1 MHAWWSGLDW
11 TGTSG
16 FNTPLGLLL
25 FFFSHCHT
33 VRVVRKKAKAYAEQ
47 KRASKLLAPTADAA
61 TKVAADDA
69 LKVLKVLLSLP
80 AR

>member
-1 MHAWWSGLDW
+1 MVEW
-11 TGTSG
+11 TGLAPPALTRLSVST
-16 FNTPLGLLL
+16 FFLFPL
-25 FFFSHCHT
+25 SHGSSCP
-33 VRVVRKKAKAYAEQ
+33 KKAKAYAEQ